1 MRKALMGRTILT
13 CWPAVNM
20 TSVPWVRVAS
30 VGRMLAPVSIFV
42 LIPVIIL
49 GSLLLLIGTFAVLGR
64 FRGGKYMRPIAMGLA
79 KVPLIGR
86 GLKKASMAKLERD
99 NPELARAVQK
109 IEAFGTPKTPEQAQ
123 RMLSLLTPA
132 ERRVYLDAVGAET
145 PMPEPT
151 NRQQRRLVEKGV
163 KPGVQQT
170 PKPVNRKRSR

>member
-1 MRKALMGRTILT
+1 M
-13 CWPAVNM
+13 
-20 TSVPWVRVAS
+20 
-30 VGRMLAPVSIFV
+30 SIFV

-49 GSLLLLIGTFAVLGR
+49 GSLFVLLATFAVLAR
-64 FRGGKYMRPIAMGLA
+64 VRGGKYMRPIATTLV
-79 KVPLIGR
+79 KIPVIGR
-86 GLKKASMAKLERD
+86 GMKKASMAKLERD
-99 NPELARAVQK
+99 NPELHRAVTK

-145 PMPEPT
+145 PLPEPT
-151 NRQQRRLVEKGV
+151 NRQQRRLVEKGI

>member
-1 MRKALMGRTILT
+1 MSLY
-13 CWPAVNM
+13 
-20 TSVPWVRVAS
+20 
-30 VGRMLAPVSIFV
+30 V

-49 GSLLLLIGTFAVLGR
+49 GSLLLILATFAVLGR
-64 FRGGKYMRPIAMGLA
+64 FRGGKYMRPIAVGLA
-79 KVPLIGR
+79 KVPLVGR

-99 NPELARAVQK
+99 NPELHRAVTK

-132 ERRVYLDAVGAET
+132 ERKVYLDAVGAET

-151 NRQQRRLVEKGV
+151 NRQQRRLVEKGI